1 MAIDRVAC
9 ETVRIVWLLAWISKT
24 LNKWIVKCGSVCAA
38 AALYKVERAVKVTR
52 DWWVCRAAG
61 ETRRAA
67 WSAAG
72 GNLLLRCYPPLRSQ
86 LCLEMCSRDSLH
98 QSPKSEPGELPCSIV
113 SILSYY
119 NSRHRNLRVETKCFL
134 GIPILLKY
142 FPMNTN
148 LLCLDHWENIPCVTE
163 EWN

>member
-1 MAIDRVAC
+1 MRRWELFYC
-9 ETVRIVWLLAWISKT
+9 LTWISKT

-98 QSPKSEPGELPCSIV
+98 QSPKSEPGELTCSIG
-113 SILSYY
+113 SILYCIIIPASEIWQ
-119 NSRHRNLRVETKCFL
+119 LRPNAFWV
-134 GIPILLKY
+134 
-142 FPMNTN
+142 FPSFWSIFSGRRLVNTF
-148 LLCLDHWENIPCVTE
+148 LDHWEDIHCVTE